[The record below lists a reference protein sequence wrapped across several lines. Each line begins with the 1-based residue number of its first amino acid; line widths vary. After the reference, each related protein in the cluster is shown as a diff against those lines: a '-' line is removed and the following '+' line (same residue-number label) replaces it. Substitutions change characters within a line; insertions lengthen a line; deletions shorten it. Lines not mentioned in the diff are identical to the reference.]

1 VKLISNRFIEE
12 VKNMNSHSSQ
22 IIENWEETIL
32 DFYDEVKPEVQSLE
46 EMNEDWRKCFMTDLK
61 TVRRLDKAA

>member
-1 VKLISNRFIEE
+1 
-12 VKNMNSHSSQ
+12 MNSHSSQ
-22 IIENWEETIL
+22 IIENWEEAIL